1 MPTRT
6 AAPPRTLTTTEAA
19 VLALLAIEGERSAYD
34 LLKFVG
40 GAIGYVWAPA
50 RSQLYALLPRLA
62 RDGLARQRKLAQS
75 DRPDKQ
81 LYRITREGRRALR
94 AWLAAVEPGAVEPF
108 MLRLF
113 VGGLMPR
120 AQVAAHVEQF
130 RRDTEEQ
137 LEEYRRIEP
146 TNSRTGHD
154 EFHYFLL
161 RRAIERAEHD
171 LEWADWVLAE
181 LG

>member
-1 MPTRT
+1 MPTQAPAATRT
-6 AAPPRTLTTTEAA
+6 PTTTEAA

-40 GAIGYVWAPA
+40 QAVGYVWAPA
-50 RSQLYALLPRLA
+50 KSQLYALLPRLA
-62 RDGLARQRKLAQS
+62 RDGLATQRKLRQS
-75 DRPDKQ
+75 DRPDKV
-81 LYRITREGRRALR
+81 LYRISSDGRRALR
-94 AWLAAVEPGAVEPF
+94 AWLTAVEPGAVEPF
-108 MLRLF
+108 MLKLF
-113 VGGLMPR
+113 VGGLLPR
-120 AQVAAHVEQF
+120 AKVAPHVEQF

-137 LEEYRRIEP
+137 LEEYRALEQ
-146 TNSRTGHD
+146 TNTRKGHD

-161 RRAIERAEHD
+161 RRAIERCEHD

>member
-1 MPTRT
+1 MATRI
-6 AAPPRTLTTTEAA
+6 AAPPRALTTTEAS

-40 GAIGYVWAPA
+40 RAIGYVWAPA
-50 RSQLYALLPRLA
+50 RSQLYTLLPRLA
-62 RDGLARQRKLAQS
+62 RDGLATQRKLAQS
-75 DRPDKQ
+75 DRPDKH
-81 LYRITREGRRALR
+81 LYRVSREGRRALR
-94 AWLAAVEPGAVEPF
+94 AWLTDVEPGAVEPF
-108 MLRLF
+108 MLKLF

-120 AQVAAHVEQF
+120 AQAAAHVEQF
-130 RRDTEEQ
+130 RRDTEER
-137 LEEYRRIEP
+137 LAEYRRIEP
-146 TNSRTGHD
+146 TNMRTGHD

-161 RRAIERAEHD
+161 RRAIEHAEHD